1 MQLIAHRGLTNE
13 SIKENTIL
21 SFLNAIKNNYDGIE
35 LDIRLTKDKELVC
48 LHDKMINR
56 TSNGKGN
63 INNLTYKEVL
73 KYNFGTKN
81 KKVKIP
87 RLLDVINNI
96 DNSIVFIELKE
107 KIELEILENILDK
120 NNTNEYYI
128 CSFNKSYIDNI
139 KNTKYKKGIINY
151 VFNSNIN
158 INDYDFVMILEN
170 LFNKD
175 IYDKLKNNNVECVL
189 YGTLSKINIK
199 NKEIINDLK
208 YIV

>member
-13 SIKENTIL
+13 SIKENTLL

-35 LDIRLTKDKELVC
+35 LDIRLTKDKKLVC

-73 KYNFGTKN
+73 KYNFGTK
-81 KKVKIP
+81 KKKSKIP
-87 RLLDVINNI
+87 LLLDVISSIN
-96 DNSIVFIELKE
+96 NSIIFIELKE

-175 IYDKLKNNNVECVL
+175 IYEKLKNNNVECVL
-189 YGTLSKINIK
+189 YGTLSKIYIK

>member
-56 TSNGKGN
+56 TSSGKGN

-73 KYNFGTKN
+73 KYNFGTK
-81 KKVKIP
+81 KKKAKIP

-128 CSFNKSYIDNI
+128 CSFNRSYIDNI

-158 INDYDFVMILEN
+158 INDYDFIMILEN